1 MTRVFRYI
9 GEAPKPHRPLVS
21 PALRNAARG
30 RPCTLRWANDCDGG
44 TETTVL
50 AHIRGTWSGI
60 GQKPADWFGIWC
72 CFACH
77 DHLDRRREGAVP
89 DSEVIRALHETW
101 SALFDEGLLTVKG
114 AKP

>member
-1 MTRVFRYI
+1 VTRVFRYI
-9 GEAPKPHRPLVS
+9 GEAPKPAKPLVS

-60 GQKPADWFGIWC
+60 GQKPPDWFGIWC
-72 CFACH
+72 CSIPLETLRELIS
-77 DHLDRRREGAVP
+77 LDVG
-89 DSEVIRALHETW
+89 D
-101 SALFDEGLLTVKG
+101 TVKG